1 MIIKRVGFRG
11 SFKSYTQC
19 PSDGLPEFAFI
30 GRSNVGKSSL
40 INMLI
45 NRKDMVRVSNKPG
58 KTQSLNYFL
67 INDLFYLVD
76 LPGYGYA
83 RVSKTERQQWEKM
96 IADYFQHRSALA
108 CVYQLIDIRLE
119 PQAVDIAFTNQ
130 LGEWQV
136 PFQLVFTKSDKVS
149 RNDALRNIQLY
160 FNILRGTWDILP
172 HHSVTSA
179 EKSVG
184 REALLDTLS
193 RTLEELN
200 EQRENNI

>member
-1 MIIKRVGFRG
+1 MNIKSVAFRG

-19 PSDGLPEFAFI
+19 PADGKPEFAFI

-40 INMLI
+40 INMLV

-58 KTQSLNYFL
+58 KTQSINYFL

-83 RVSKTERQQWEKM
+83 RVSKTERIAWKKM
-96 IADYFQHRSALA
+96 IAAYFTNRPGLA

-119 PQAVDIAFTNQ
+119 PQAVDIDFTNQ

-136 PFQLVFTKSDKVS
+136 PLQLVFTKCDKVS
-149 RNDALRNIQLY
+149 KGDGLHNIQRY
-160 FNILRGTWDILP
+160 FNKLRATWDVLP
-172 HHSVTSA
+172 HHTVTSA
-179 EKSVG
+179 EKTTG
-184 REALLDTLS
+184 REAFLDTIRQS
-193 RTLEELN
+193 LEELN
-200 EQRENNI
+200 C